1 MKNTDRCSSKPDDF
15 TFLEK
20 GEIENLCY
28 RTLSHHRF
36 SEKQAKALTEFLVA
50 AEIDGC
56 RSHGIYRLLYIIDSL
71 RKGGVVADA
80 QPQIEDVAPGLVKVN
95 AKGGLSPLAFISGV
109 ELLKRKCEE
118 SGVAIL
124 AINHCVHVT
133 ALWVEVE
140 KLARQG
146 IVSLACN
153 PTHSYVAP
161 YGGLNPLLGTNPFA
175 FGWPRDSG
183 TPFIFDFA
191 TSEASRGDIELHHR
205 EKKPIPEGWGVDRLG
220 NPTQDPGEVLNF
232 GAMLPFGGHKGSA
245 LSIMI
250 ELLAGPLIGDM
261 TSLESSAH
269 DQGRGCIP
277 YHGEVIIA
285 IDPSVTRGTTAKN
298 GMAGAEQLFSTI
310 IDQGARLPSQRRYEE
325 RKKNISNGVKIDTG
339 LLKEIEDLVK

>member
-1 MKNTDRCSSKPDDF
+1 MNKHDRCSSDPEGLAI
-15 TFLEK
+15 LEK
-20 GEIENLCY
+20 GEIESLCY
-28 RTLSHHRF
+28 RTLCHHRF
-36 SEKQAKALTEFLVA
+36 SEPQAKALTEFLVA

-56 RSHGIYRLLYIIDSL
+56 HSHGIYRLLYIIESL

-80 QPQIEDVAPGLVKVN
+80 HPLVEDVTPGLVKVD
-95 AKGGLSPLAFISGV
+95 AKGGLSPLAFNSGFDM
-109 ELLKRKCEE
+109 LKNKCKR

-161 YGGLNPLLGTNPFA
+161 HGGLNPLLGTNPLA

-183 TPFIFDFA
+183 KPFVFDFA
-191 TSEASRGDIELHHR
+191 TSEASRGNIELYHR
-205 EKKPIPEGWGVDRLG
+205 EKKSIPEGWGIDRFG
-220 NPTQDPGEVLNF
+220 NPTQDPGEVLNH

-245 LSIMI
+245 LSVMI

-261 TSLESSAH
+261 TSLESSVH

-285 IDPSVTRGTTAKN
+285 IDPSVTRGTSTEN
-298 GMAGAEQLFSTI
+298 NIGSDERLFSMI
-310 IDQGARLPSQRRYEE
+310 INQGARLPSQRRYEE
-325 RKKNISNGVKIDTG
+325 RKKSILNGVKVDKK
-339 LLKEIEDLVK
+339 LLKEIESLVK